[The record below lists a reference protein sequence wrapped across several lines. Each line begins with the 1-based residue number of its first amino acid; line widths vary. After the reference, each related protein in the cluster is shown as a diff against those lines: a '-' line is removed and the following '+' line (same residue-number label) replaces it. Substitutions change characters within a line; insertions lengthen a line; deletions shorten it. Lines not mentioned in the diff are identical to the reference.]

1 MDYIYEEL
9 ERQRLVMETL
19 LSAPVTKQAERQTEE
34 EQRTAPS
41 RRTVPAAEETRRSFH
56 RRMTEGG
63 AALSRESGGQLL
75 RAESAARLSAE
86 EVSRAVERDARRYDG
101 GYLTY

>member
-1 MDYIYEEL
+1 
-9 ERQRLVMETL
+9 
-19 LSAPVTKQAERQTEE
+19 
-34 EQRTAPS
+34 
-41 RRTVPAAEETRRSFH
+41 
-56 RRMTEGG
+56 MTEGG